1 MYPKVCWAGRSGLAG
16 SLTAASGPRFAIP
29 PKEKGKPMENLARWL
44 SRYAGW
50 ILAVVVVLL
59 VVCGLYST
67 HLNSRLTG
75 GGWTVPGSQEARAE
89 RAQNAGFIGRGS
101 SNVMLLVHDDW
112 FSAPSTE
119 FDRRVADVTEQIT
132 ADPRLQIRSHKGWSS
147 LPSPQRDELLGRDAR
162 TTLTTLELGIDD
174 GVAKRVLP
182 EVEAELSR
190 FNAEGLRVNLVGQAA
205 AFGATDKIGAVAL
218 TRVELIL
225 LPVVVVILLILYRS
239 VVAALL
245 SIVVSVSAIVIGMGV
260 LTSLASVVELN
271 VIVQSIATMVGFG
284 VGVDYSLIM
293 IRRFIDEVSSLE
305 RGAALI
311 KTMRT
316 AGRTVVA
323 SGTTVA
329 AALVTLLIV
338 ELPVVRA
345 MAIAAIVVVVVA
357 ILICI
362 TVLPALLYL
371 LGPRVMAWRVPWLP
385 PTRERARRRWGTVAR
400 ITMAR
405 PVVALAITS
414 AALLALT
421 VPAFGLQ
428 TFSGDPTILPKSS
441 SVRQG
446 YELVEEQY
454 GKGAIEPILVV
465 IEADR
470 AFSGLDEFAHV
481 VKMTAGFSQLAHVAR
496 VASSVPVLQAAI
508 PADPFAALKP
518 TNFQRL
524 PADSRMIIDQFVS
537 ADRKTIAID
546 VFPNER
552 SGDSDVKSLLGMVR
566 TVAMSSIAPGWQ
578 VSVGGEAAVT
588 SSAAKHVSYDT
599 PVVIATMLAV
609 IYLLLALTFRS
620 LFLPCKAI
628 ALNLLS
634 VGAAMGAVVL
644 IFQHGFLADALGI
657 ASVGPILIFVP
668 ILLVVLL
675 FSLSTDYEVFLLS
688 RVRERYE
695 QTGDNTESVVYG
707 LTETAPV
714 ISGAALL
721 MATIC
726 AAFVTVPLVSVQ
738 QMGLAMAIAIAIDAT
753 IVRLVMVP
761 AAMRLMGRWNW
772 WLPGRLAPHLDSIHP
787 RSLDRA
793 TSQTIEGSV

>member
-1 MYPKVCWAGRSGLAG
+1 
-16 SLTAASGPRFAIP
+16 
-29 PKEKGKPMENLARWL
+29 MENLARWL

-59 VVCGLYST
+59 LVCGLYST

-132 ADPRLQIRSHKGWSS
+132 ADPRLQILSHTGWSS
-147 LPSPQRDELLGRDAR
+147 LPLSQRDELLGRDAR
-162 TTLTTLELGIDD
+162 TTLTTLELGIED

-190 FNAEGLRVNLVGQAA
+190 FNAEGLRVHLVGQAA

-225 LPVVVVILLILYRS
+225 LPLVVVILLILYRS

-260 LTSLASVVELN
+260 LTSLAGVVELN

-345 MAIAAIVVVVVA
+345 MAIAAIVVVVAA
-357 ILICI
+357 ILMCI
-362 TVLPALLYL
+362 TVLPPLLYL

-400 ITMAR
+400 FTMAR
-405 PVVALAITS
+405 PVAALAITS

-446 YELVEEQY
+446 YELVEEQF

-508 PADPFAALKP
+508 PADPFAAIKP

-566 TVAMSSIAPGWQ
+566 TVAMNSIAPGWQ

-588 SSAAKHVSYDT
+588 SSAAKHVSHDT

-707 LTETAPV
+707 LTETAPL

>member
-405 PVVALAITS
+405 PVAALAITS

>member
-1 MYPKVCWAGRSGLAG
+1 
-16 SLTAASGPRFAIP
+16 
-29 PKEKGKPMENLARWL
+29 MENLARWL

-59 VVCGLYST
+59 LVCGLYST

-132 ADPRLQIRSHKGWSS
+132 ADPRLQILSHTGWSS
-147 LPSPQRDELLGRDAR
+147 LPLSQRDELLGRDAR
-162 TTLTTLELGIDD
+162 TTLTTLELGIED

-190 FNAEGLRVNLVGQAA
+190 FNAEGLRVHLVGQAA

-225 LPVVVVILLILYRS
+225 LPLVVVILLILYRS

-245 SIVVSVSAIVIGMGV
+245 SMVVSVSAIVIGMGV
-260 LTSLASVVELN
+260 LTSLAGVVELN

-345 MAIAAIVVVVVA
+345 MAIAAIVVVVAA
-357 ILICI
+357 ILMCI
-362 TVLPALLYL
+362 TVLPPLLYL

-400 ITMAR
+400 FTMAR
-405 PVVALAITS
+405 PVAALAITS

-446 YELVEEQY
+446 YELVEEQF

-508 PADPFAALKP
+508 PADPFAAIKP

-566 TVAMSSIAPGWQ
+566 TVAMNSIAPGWQ

-588 SSAAKHVSYDT
+588 SSAAKHVSHDT

-707 LTETAPV
+707 LTETAPL